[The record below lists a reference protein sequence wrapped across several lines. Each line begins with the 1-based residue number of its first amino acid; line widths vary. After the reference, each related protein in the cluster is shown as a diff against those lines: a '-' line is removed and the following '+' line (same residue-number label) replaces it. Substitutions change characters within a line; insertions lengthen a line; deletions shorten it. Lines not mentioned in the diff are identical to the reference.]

1 MKNVKEL
8 TSATALESPPSLR
21 RGGEGRGGVGA
32 PLGVVLYKEGA
43 SRASLWARRQTPAPR
58 PRAPQ
63 VQAPQGPARTLLR
76 THLTGSHGPLGPV
89 LAFSP
94 LRRCASWGLG
104 QRSDFRRAKSKL
116 GTELRPRP
124 PARLPRACPWPSRSL
139 SARTRPDAGTRLT
152 VRGVTAASFPPR
164 SAPPSPPPAGCQGR
178 GHRRSPP
185 RPLAPATERAKG
197 REEAACCPP
206 HTGARGHVLCD

>member
-8 TSATALESPPSLR
+8 TSATALESPPSLW

-32 PLGVVLYKEGA
+32 RLGVVLYKEGA
-43 SRASLWARRQTPAPR
+43 SRASLWARRQTLAPQ

-76 THLTGSHGPLGPV
+76 THLTGSHGPLGRV

-104 QRSDFRRAKSKL
+104 QRSDF
-116 GTELRPRP
+116 
-124 PARLPRACPWPSRSL
+124 
-139 SARTRPDAGTRLT
+139 
-152 VRGVTAASFPPR
+152 
-164 SAPPSPPPAGCQGR
+164 
-178 GHRRSPP
+178 
-185 RPLAPATERAKG
+185 
-197 REEAACCPP
+197 
-206 HTGARGHVLCD
+206 